1 MSFERWMELL
11 REVLGEP
18 EEEEEGGEE
27 DGKGEGGASYA
38 QPFTSEKGGEQ
49 FEQQC

>member
-11 REVLGEP
+11 RKVLGE
-18 EEEEEGGEE
+18 EIEE
-27 DGKGEGGASYA
+27 DERRASYA

-49 FEQQC
+49 FEQQR

>member
-11 REVLGEP
+11 RKVLEEP
-18 EEEEEGGEE
+18 EEDEERT
-27 DGKGEGGASYA
+27 KGASYA

-49 FEQQC
+49 FEQQR